1 MRQRPVLSG
10 FQPQSGLAGRV
21 IICLLLLC
29 LAVSA
34 CAEESAAW
42 FNPQVPPP
50 FPPEHESVGDEY
62 FEDALF
68 LGDSIMENIEML
80 DLFPTANFVT
90 LIGMSPISMDK
101 KLFVLKKEDRWVT
114 AYDMIN
120 QYPHRKIYILLG
132 SNALDHK
139 SYKGT
144 LNDYRVMMDRMI
156 QEYPDTVFYVLC
168 PTSPNRARV
177 RKDRL
182 DIQRYWKFREGL
194 LELAGEKQ
202 LYFLDAFTLLADEE
216 GYLKEELAAP
226 DGFHLKLEG
235 SKLIEELVRTH
246 TVAVE

>member
-1 MRQRPVLSG
+1 M
-10 FQPQSGLAGRV
+10 
-21 IICLLLLC
+21 
-29 LAVSA
+29 
-34 CAEESAAW
+34 AW

-50 FPPEHESVGDEY
+50 FPPEHEPSGDEY

-101 KLFVLKKEDRWVT
+101 KLFVRKQDDRWVT

-120 QYPHRKIYILLG
+120 QYPHRKIFILLG

-139 SYKGT
+139 SYKDT
-144 LNDYRVMMDRMI
+144 LKDYRVMMDRMI
-156 QEYPDTVFYVLC
+156 QEYPDTVFYVLY

-182 DIQRYWKFREGL
+182 DLQRYWKFREGL
-194 LELAGEKQ
+194 LELAEEKQ
-202 LYFLDAFTLLADEE
+202 LYFLDAFTLLADKD
-216 GYLKEELAAP
+216 GYLREDLAAP

-235 SKLIEELVRTH
+235 SKLIEEMVRTH

>member
-1 MRQRPVLSG
+1 MHQRHFLSG
-10 FQPQSGLAGRV
+10 LQPRACAAGL
-21 IICLLLLC
+21 IFLLLFSMIFP
-29 LAVSA
+29 AYGETQAASSA
-34 CAEESAAW
+34 L
-42 FNPQVPPP
+42 VPPP
-50 FPPEHESVGDEY
+50 DPMEHEPIGDDYFKDAVFVGD
-62 FEDALF
+62 
-68 LGDSIMENIEML
+68 SMMENIEML

-120 QYPHRKIYILLG
+120 QYPHRKIFILLG

-139 SYKGT
+139 TYKST
-144 LNDYRVMMDRMI
+144 LDDYRGMMERMI

-168 PTSPNRARV
+168 PTSPNRARIK
-177 RKDRL
+177 KDRL
-182 DIQRYWKFREGL
+182 DVQRYWKFREGL
-194 LELAGEKQ
+194 LALAEEKQ

-235 SKLIEELVRTH
+235 SKLIEDLVRTH
-246 TVAVE
+246 TVDVE

>member
-1 MRQRPVLSG
+1 M
-10 FQPQSGLAGRV
+10 
-21 IICLLLLC
+21 C

-50 FPPEHESVGDEY
+50 FPPEHEPVGDEY

-101 KLFVLKKEDRWVT
+101 KLFVRKQDDRWVT

-120 QYPHRKIYILLG
+120 QYPHRKIFILLG

-139 SYKGT
+139 SYKDT
-144 LNDYRVMMDRMI
+144 LKDYRVMMDRMI

>member
-1 MRQRPVLSG
+1 M
-10 FQPQSGLAGRV
+10 
-21 IICLLLLC
+21 
-29 LAVSA
+29 
-34 CAEESAAW
+34 AW
-42 FNPQVPPP
+42 FNLQVPPP
-50 FPPEHESVGDEY
+50 FPLEHQPSGDEY
-62 FEDALF
+62 FGDALF

-101 KLFVLKKEDRWVT
+101 KLFVRKQDDRWVT

-120 QYPHRKIYILLG
+120 QYPHRKIFILLG

-139 SYKGT
+139 SYKDT
-144 LNDYRVMMDRMI
+144 LKDYRVMMDRMI

-194 LELAGEKQ
+194 LELAEEKQ
-202 LYFLDAFTLLADEE
+202 LYFLDAFTLLADKD
-216 GYLKEELAAP
+216 GYLREDLAAP

-235 SKLIEELVRTH
+235 SKLIEEMVRTH

>member
-1 MRQRPVLSG
+1 M
-10 FQPQSGLAGRV
+10 
-21 IICLLLLC
+21 LLC

-34 CAEESAAW
+34 CAEESTAW

-50 FPPEHESVGDEY
+50 YPPEHEPAGDEY
-62 FEDALF
+62 FEDAVF

-120 QYPHRKIYILLG
+120 QYPHRKIFILLG

-139 SYKGT
+139 TYKST
-144 LNDYRVMMDRMI
+144 LDDYRVMMERMI

-168 PTSPNRARV
+168 PTSPNRARIK
-177 RKDRL
+177 KDRL
-182 DIQRYWKFREGL
+182 DVQRYWKFREGL
-194 LELAGEKQ
+194 LALAEEKK

-246 TVAVE
+246 TVDVE

>member
-1 MRQRPVLSG
+1 M
-10 FQPQSGLAGRV
+10 
-21 IICLLLLC
+21 C

-34 CAEESAAW
+34 CAEGSTAW

-50 FPPEHESVGDEY
+50 FPPEHEPSGDDY
-62 FEDALF
+62 FEDAVF

-90 LIGMSPISMDK
+90 LIGMSPISTDK
-101 KLFVLKKEDRWVT
+101 KLFIRKRDDRWVT

-120 QYPHRKIYILLG
+120 EYPHKKIFILLG

-139 SYKGT
+139 TYEGT
-144 LNDYRVMMDRMI
+144 LNDYRVMMERMI

-168 PTSPNRARV
+168 PTSPNRARLK
-177 RKDRL
+177 KDGL
-182 DIQRYWKFREGL
+182 DIRRYWYFREGL
-194 LELAGEKQ
+194 MALAEEKQ
-202 LYFLDAFTLLADEE
+202 LYFLDAFMLLADED
-216 GYLKEELAAP
+216 GYLKENYAGP
-226 DGFHLKLEG
+226 DGFHLRLEG

>member
-1 MRQRPVLSG
+1 M
-10 FQPQSGLAGRV
+10 
-21 IICLLLLC
+21 
-29 LAVSA
+29 SA
-34 CAEESAAW
+34 CAEEGTAW

-50 FPPEHESVGDEY
+50 YPPEHEPAGDEY
-62 FEDALF
+62 FEDAVF

-101 KLFVLKKEDRWVT
+101 KLFVRKQDDRWVT

-120 QYPHRKIYILLG
+120 QYPHRKIFILLG

-139 SYKGT
+139 SYKDT
-144 LNDYRVMMDRMI
+144 LKDYRVMMDRMI

-194 LELAGEKQ
+194 LELAEGKQ
-202 LYFLDAFTLLADEE
+202 LYFLDAFTLLADKD
-216 GYLKEELAAP
+216 GYLREDLAAP

-235 SKLIEELVRTH
+235 SKLIEEMVRTH